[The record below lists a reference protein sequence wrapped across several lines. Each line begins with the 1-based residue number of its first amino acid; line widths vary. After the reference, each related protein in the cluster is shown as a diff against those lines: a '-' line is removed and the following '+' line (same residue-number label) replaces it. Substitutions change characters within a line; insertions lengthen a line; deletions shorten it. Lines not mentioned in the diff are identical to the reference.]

1 MHSMLLFFFFLKM
14 SFTVMSSNLMQKMGK
29 KSKGQI
35 TNNKKKKFKVYMY
48 VPLCMECYKY

>member
-1 MHSMLLFFFFLKM
+1 
-14 SFTVMSSNLMQKMGK
+14 MQKMGKKK

>member
-1 MHSMLLFFFFLKM
+1 MLLFFFFLKM

-35 TNNKKKKFKVYMY
+35 TNNKKKIQSVYVCAPVHGM
-48 VPLCMECYKY
+48 L